1 VLLTID
7 IAMQCI
13 NEYTVPWRTCN
24 LKIQMSIVVLIL
36 CGGDQLSLLYNLQL
50 EQLDIQ
56 NKENIF

>member
-7 IAMQCI
+7 IAMQCT